1 MVSAKNKRLEIQRV
15 TITGLVL
22 NIVLMVFKVT
32 AGIAGRS
39 QAVFADGIHSG
50 SDLVTDVM
58 VLLGLAF
65 WARPKDA
72 DHPYG
77 HERIETVVALVLS
90 GILFAAGALIG
101 YGAVSQL
108 WKRHVVQIR
117 PIALYAAVVSVLS
130 KEILYRWTRS
140 VGVRMRSLA
149 VVANAWHHRSDA
161 FSSIPV
167 AVAVATAILLP
178 SWWFVD
184 HVAAIL
190 VSVFIVI
197 AAYGIALPC
206 VRQLIDTAP
215 PKQIQEALAQAM
227 ESTDGVISV
236 HEIRARYLGPKIL
249 AEAHIEVDG
258 RVTVEEGHD
267 IAEEAKKK
275 VFEQFP
281 EIEDITIHI
290 EPIGDY
296 VIRGEA

>member
-1 MVSAKNKRLEIQRV
+1 MVDAQKKRLEIRRV
-15 TITGLVL
+15 TVTGLVL
-22 NIVLMVFKVT
+22 NILLMAFKIT
-32 AGIAGRS
+32 AGTLGRS

-50 SDLVTDVM
+50 SDLVTDMM

-90 GILFAAGALIG
+90 GVLFAAGALIG
-101 YGAVSQL
+101 YEAVSQL
-108 WKRHVVQIR
+108 WKRHIVHIR
-117 PIALYAAVVSVLS
+117 PIALYAALVSVFS
-130 KEILYRWTRS
+130 KEVLYRWTRR
-140 VGVRMRSLA
+140 VGVRMKSLA
-149 VVANAWHHRSDA
+149 VVANAWHHRTDA

-167 AVAVATAILLP
+167 AVAVGTAILLP

-184 HVAAIL
+184 HVAAVL
-190 VSVFIVI
+190 VSLLIAI

-215 PKQIQEALAQAM
+215 PRQIQEALAHAM

-258 RVTVEEGHD
+258 RLTVDEGHD

-290 EPIGDY
+290 EPVGDLL
-296 VIRGEA
+296 IRGEA